1 MVLLSILRTP
11 TNPRIKSLVIN
22 RNLTHTHI
30 TTTILPPTGS
40 LHRTYFCHGSTKY
53 LKKYQYCYH
62 SKLTAAS
69 RSEHDAA
76 WPEGQAQIWCVFSHA
91 KNRWHVILGLQ
102 CCPLEHWLFFP
113 LLSLSVIVVRLLHTP
128 TESYYWQHAV
138 LPTLLYTSVYQM
150 LVSQRWRY
158 AAASLRVYWMLKV
171 CMMCRCF
178 KKKRYRCL

>member
-30 TTTILPPTGS
+30 TTTILVR
-40 LHRTYFCHGSTKY
+40 RTTAVCIPVLLPRFNKIS
-53 LKKYQYCYH
+53 KKYQYCYH

-91 KNRWHVILGLQ
+91 KNRWHVILGLH

-113 LLSLSVIVVRLLHTP
+113 LLSLSEIVVRLLHTP
-128 TESYYWQHAV
+128 TASYYWQHAV
-138 LPTLLYTSVYQM
+138 LPRLLYTSVYQM

-158 AAASLRVYWMLKV
+158 AAASLRVY
-171 CMMCRCF
+171 
-178 KKKRYRCL
+178 

>member
-1 MVLLSILRTP
+1 M
-11 TNPRIKSLVIN
+11 NGFVIN
-22 RNLTHTHI
+22 TTDADESKNKIISHQPQSHAHPHHHHYLTPRTAY
-30 TTTILPPTGS
+30 
-40 LHRTYFCHGSTKY
+40 HRQSASYVQYFCHGSTK
-53 LKKYQYCYH
+53 KISKNTYQYCYH

-113 LLSLSVIVVRLLHTP
+113 LLSLSEIVVRLLHTP
-128 TESYYWQHAV
+128 TASYYWQHAV
-138 LPTLLYTSVYQM
+138 LPRLLYTSVYQM

-158 AAASLRVYWMLKV
+158 AAASLRVY
-171 CMMCRCF
+171 
-178 KKKRYRCL
+178 